1 MKPLGYDPRRDACAT
16 EEKKAMNESQLHQH
30 IYARSINLIA
40 GGSNKI
46 IVGPG
51 DDSAVIRSASD
62 EFSVLTVDQLVE
74 GRHFT
79 SNTDINLIARKAI
92 ARSVSDIAA
101 MGGTPSW
108 ALATGVLPK
117 DYQRSNELFDALSRW
132 AKHWNCPLIGGDI
145 ATHTSPDHPL
155 TLSVTVGGTM
165 NKDAKPVLRSDAQPG
180 DQLYITGPLGDSFKS
195 NHHLNFEPRI
205 EVGQWAALNNAH
217 AMMDISDGLGRDSHR
232 IAIASNA
239 RIEIDASKVPMNPG
253 GKDWKQAISE
263 GEDYELLIAFDPNA
277 DIANAPHKLLGPIGT
292 VRACNPNEKPG
303 STIVDPGGVS
313 HDAEQLGWDH

>member
-1 MKPLGYDPRRDACAT
+1 
-16 EEKKAMNESQLHQH
+16 MNESQLHQH
-30 IYARSINLIA
+30 IYARSIGLVA
-40 GGSNKI
+40 GGSNEI
-46 IVGPG
+46 VVGPG
-51 DDSAVIRSASD
+51 DDAAVIRSASG
-62 EFSVLTVDQLVE
+62 ELSLLTVDQLVE
-74 GRHFT
+74 GRHFICD
-79 SNTDINLIARKAI
+79 TDINLIARKAI

-117 DYQRSNELFDALSRW
+117 GYQHSDELFDALSRW

-145 ATHTSPDHPL
+145 ATHGSADHPL

-165 NKDAKPVLRSDAQPG
+165 SKDAQPVLRSDAKPG
-180 DQLYITGPLGDSFKS
+180 DLIYITGALGDSFKS
-195 NHHLNFEPRI
+195 DHHLNFEPRI
-205 EVGQWAALNNAH
+205 EVGQWAAKNNAH

-232 IAIASNA
+232 IAVASNV
-239 RIEIDASKVPMNPG
+239 RIEIDAAKVPMNPG
-253 GKDWKQAISE
+253 CKDWKQAISE
-263 GEDYELLIAFDPNA
+263 GEDYELLIVLDPKA
-277 DIANAPHKLLGPIGT
+277 DITSAPSELLGPIGT